1 MAELEEIRQRR
12 AAAWERAQEVGSGGN
27 WRSHTEEVEDFTWK
41 SASFRKLKCFFSGF
55 FMDFRGLTWFNH
67 LHMSRN
73 TDKNGGFNTQF
84 AGKKAANQE
93 STKCW
98 PSQEKSRTFAN

>member
-41 SASFRKLKCFFSGF
+41 SASFRKLKCFFFRIFHGFSGF
-55 FMDFRGLTWFNH
+55 DMVQPFAHESKHGQEWRIQYTICRQKSSESGVNKVLAKP
-67 LHMSRN
+67 RKI
-73 TDKNGGFNTQF
+73 KNI
-84 AGKKAANQE
+84 
-93 STKCW
+93 
-98 PSQEKSRTFAN
+98 R